1 MATRTSTLAVFTRS
15 ASEDRT
21 AQLPNVLGEAI
32 ESSWL
37 MQALCWFLIFFL

>member
-1 MATRTSTLAVFTRS
+1 MATRTSTLTVCTPS

-32 ESSWL
+32 DSSWL
-37 MQALCWFLIFFL
+37 MQTLCWSLIFFL